1 VSSGQFLKDILNGF
15 LNPRRGGEGVDW
27 WRAHLSRC
35 TGVTNKEAVLEEGLL
50 GLQQGTL
57 TGEEQVGARGMGGGH
72 GSRIASARARPDTE
86 REGVGPEAFGPK
98 DHIQDLGSSGLLRN
112 TEF

>member
-1 VSSGQFLKDILNGF
+1 MSSGQFLKDILNGF

-35 TGVTNKEAVLEEGLL
+35 TGATNKEAVLEEGLL

-57 TGEEQVGARGMGGGH
+57 TGEEQVGARGMGGGM
-72 GSRIASARARPDTE
+72 
-86 REGVGPEAFGPK
+86 
-98 DHIQDLGSSGLLRN
+98 DLG
-112 TEF
+112 